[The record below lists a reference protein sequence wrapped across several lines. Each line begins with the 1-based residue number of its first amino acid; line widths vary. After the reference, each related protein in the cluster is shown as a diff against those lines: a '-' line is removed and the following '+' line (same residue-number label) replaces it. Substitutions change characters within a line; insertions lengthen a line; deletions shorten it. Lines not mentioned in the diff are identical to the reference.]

1 MARALERMTIEEFEA
16 WAERRP
22 ERYELVDG
30 VPRMMAGP
38 AEPHGEMQTRLT
50 VELDRRIR
58 RPCRVLGS
66 VGLVL
71 DRWNERI
78 PDLAIVCGERKG
90 ERLQEAK
97 AVVEILSES
106 TAEYDLGEK
115 RLRYMQLDGL
125 EEIWI
130 VWPGHRQVQL
140 WRREA
145 DGRWRGED
153 VTGEDAIRSAFLDEP
168 LPLEALY
175 GPTGL

>member
-1 MARALERMTIEEFEA
+1 MARALERMTVEEFEA
-16 WAERRP
+16 WADQRP

-30 VPRMMAGP
+30 VPKMMAGP
-38 AEPHGEMQTRLT
+38 AEPHGEMQALLIVEIMLRL
-50 VELDRRIR
+50 
-58 RPCRVLGS
+58 RPSCRALGS

-78 PDLAIVCGERKG
+78 PDLAIVRGERTND
-90 ERLQEAK
+90 RLREAK

-115 RLRYMQLDGL
+115 RLRYMQLPGL

-140 WRREA
+140 WRKDE

-153 VTGEDAIRSAFLDEP
+153 VTGEEAIRSALLAEP
-168 LPLEALY
+168 LPLDALY
-175 GPTGL
+175 GPMGL

>member
-1 MARALERMTIEEFEA
+1 MARALERMTVEEFEA
-16 WAERRP
+16 WADRRP
-22 ERYELVDG
+22 EWYELVDG
-30 VPRMMAGP
+30 VPRMMAG
-38 AEPHGEMQTRLT
+38 ASEPHGELQAALIGEIRARLKP
-50 VELDRRIR
+50 
-58 RPCRVLGS
+58 PCRVLGP

-78 PDLAIVCGERKG
+78 PDLVVVCGARQEK
-90 ERLQEAK
+90 RLREARL
-97 AVVEILSES
+97 VVEILSEA
-106 TAEYDLGEK
+106 TAEHDLGEK

-130 VWPGHRQVQL
+130 LWPGHRQVQI

-153 VTGEDAIRSAFLDEP
+153 VTETGELRSPPLLEP

-175 GPTGL
+175 GPLGL

>member
-1 MARALERMTIEEFEA
+1 MARALQRMTVEEFEA
-16 WAERRP
+16 WADERP

-30 VPRMMAGP
+30 SPRMMAG
-38 AEPHGEMQTRLT
+38 ATEPHGEMQTRLT
-50 VELDRRIR
+50 VEIDRRLKP
-58 RPCRVLGS
+58 PCRVLGS

-71 DRWNERI
+71 DRHNERV
-78 PDLAIVCGERKG
+78 PDLAIVCGERQEK
-90 ERLQEAK
+90 RLSEAR
-97 AVVEILSES
+97 AVIEILSEG

-115 RLRYMQLDGL
+115 RLRYMQLSGL

-140 WRREA
+140 WRKDA

-153 VTGEDAIRSAFLDEP
+153 VTGAEAIRSALLLEP

-175 GPTGL
+175 GPMGR

>member
-1 MARALERMTIEEFEA
+1 MARALERMTVEEFEA

-30 VPRMMAGP
+30 RPRMMAGP
-38 AEPHGEMQTRLT
+38 AEPHGEMQTRLA

-58 RPCRVLGS
+58 PPCRVLGS

-78 PDLAIVCGERKG
+78 PDLAIVCSARKS
-90 ERLQEAK
+90 ERLREAK
-97 AVVEILSES
+97 AVVEILSEG
-106 TAEYDLGEK
+106 TAAYDLGEK
-115 RLRYMQLDGL
+115 RLRYMQLEGL

-140 WRREA
+140 WRREP

-153 VTGEDAIRSAFLDEP
+153 VTGADAIRSAFLEEP
-168 LPLEALY
+168 LPLDALY
-175 GPTGL
+175 GPMGL

>member
-1 MARALERMTIEEFEA
+1 MARALERMTVEEFEA
-16 WAERRP
+16 WADRRP

-30 VPRMMAGP
+30 VPKMMAGP
-38 AEPHGEMQTRLT
+38 AEPHGEMQALLIVEIMLRL
-50 VELDRRIR
+50 
-58 RPCRVLGS
+58 RPSCRVLGS

-78 PDLAIVCGERKG
+78 PDLAIVRGERTN
-90 ERLQEAK
+90 ERLREAK

-115 RLRYMQLDGL
+115 RLRYMQLPGL

-140 WRREA
+140 WRKDE

-153 VTGEDAIRSAFLDEP
+153 VTGEEAIPSELLVEP
-168 LPLEALY
+168 LPLDALY
-175 GPTGL
+175 GPMGR